1 MSENNIEVTVVRY
14 HDRRYLMMRYV
25 DPITGKQIARSTG
38 TTKRRDAERK
48 AANWEKELREGQYH
62 RPHNISWED
71 FRQRYDDEKLSSLAQ
86 NTTDATDAAF
96 NHLERVVNPKRLAA
110 ISSPV
115 LSQFQAKL
123 RKAGMKDTTIATHL
137 RHIRAA
143 LSWGVSM
150 EMLPKVP
157 EMHMPKRV
165 KGLTLMC
172 GRPVT
177 AKEFKKM
184 LAVIPK
190 VRPKDADTWTYYLN
204 GLWLSGLRLQE
215 STVLGW
221 EEDSPILIDIS
232 GRHPRLRIYAEAEKG
247 HQDRLLP
254 MTPDF
259 AEFLFKTPEDERTG
273 CVFKLHGLYTD
284 KQMTSARV
292 GRIVS
297 AIGEKAKVVVNKAEG
312 KFASA
317 HDLRR
322 SFGTRWAAKVKP
334 ATLQLLMR
342 HKSIETTLKYYVAQ
356 DADDVADQLRKDH
369 SSRSKAKRKSNRN
382 GRQKR

>member
-1 MSENNIEVTVVRY
+1 M
-14 HDRRYLMMRYV
+14 
-25 DPITGKQIARSTG
+25 
-38 TTKRRDAERK
+38 
-48 AANWEKELREGQYH
+48 
-62 RPHNISWED
+62 
-71 FRQRYDDEKLSSLAQ
+71 
-86 NTTDATDAAF
+86 DATDSAF
-96 NHLERVVNPKRLAA
+96 NHLESVVNPKRLAA

-150 EMLPKVP
+150 GMLPKVP

-165 KGLTLMC
+165 KGLTLMR

-190 VRPKDADTWTYYLN
+190 VRPKDTDAWTYYLN
-204 GLWLSGLRLQE
+204 GLWLSGLRLEE

-221 EEDSPILIDIS
+221 EEDSPIMVDLS

-247 HQDRLLP
+247 HQDRFLP

-259 AEFLFKTPEDERTG
+259 AEFLLKTPKGKRTG
-273 CVFKLHGLYTD
+273 FVFKLHGLYTD

-297 AIGEKAKVVVNKAEG
+297 AIGKKAKVVVNKACPFRE
-312 KFASA
+312 
-317 HDLRR
+317 
-322 SFGTRWAAKVKP
+322 P
-334 ATLQLLMR
+334 Q
-342 HKSIETTLKYYVAQ
+342 
-356 DADDVADQLRKDH
+356 
-369 SSRSKAKRKSNRN
+369 
-382 GRQKR
+382 